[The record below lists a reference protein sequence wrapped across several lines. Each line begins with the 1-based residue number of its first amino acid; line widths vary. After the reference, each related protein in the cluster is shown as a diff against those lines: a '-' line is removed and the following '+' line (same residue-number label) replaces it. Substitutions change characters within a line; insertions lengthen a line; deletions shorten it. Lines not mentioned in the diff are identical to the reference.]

1 MTNDSRRRP
10 GRTPRPGLTRQK
22 VVAAALRLV
31 DRDGLD
37 GLTMRALG
45 RELGVD
51 PMAVYYHVPNKAALL
66 DGLVEAV
73 WSEMDIPESSGQPWQ
88 AELEQIARAM
98 RDALRRHPNALPVLA
113 TRANTSVPGLRVT
126 DRTLGVLL
134 GAGFPPAEALE
145 FVNAAGEFLMG
156 HALSEAGAPLVA
168 DAATGGGDGEA
179 ILAAVDSALAAE
191 HLPHL
196 VRTLAQV
203 DLRAVSMDRIFD
215 AGLAAL
221 RRGLE
226 HRLDE
231 LSRGL

>member
-1 MTNDSRRRP
+1 MERVTRHNPRRRP
-10 GRTPRPGLTRQK
+10 HLTRQK

-51 PMAVYYHVPNKAALL
+51 PMAVYYHVPNKAAVL
-66 DGLVEAV
+66 DGVVEAV
-73 WSEMDIPESSGQPWQ
+73 WSEIDLPESSNQPWQ
-88 AELEQIARAM
+88 SELEQIARAM
-98 RDALRRHPNALPVLA
+98 RDTLRRHPNALPVLA
-113 TRANTSVPGLRVT
+113 TRPNTSVPGLRVT

-134 GAGFPPAEALE
+134 AAGFPPVEALE

-156 HALSEAGAPLVA
+156 HALSEAGGPLVSA
-168 DAATGGGDGEA
+168 EAAGSDDEA
-179 ILAAVDSALAAE
+179 SLAAVDSANAAE
-191 HLPHL
+191 RLPHL
-196 VRTLAQV
+196 VRTLAEV
-203 DLRAVSMDRIFD
+203 DLRAVTMDRIFD

-226 HRLDE
+226 HRLAE
-231 LSRGL
+231 LSGER

>member
-1 MTNDSRRRP
+1 MERVTSHPRR
-10 GRTPRPGLTRQK
+10 RPGLTRQK
-22 VVAAALRLV
+22 VIVAALRLV

-66 DGLVEAV
+66 DGLAEAV
-73 WSEMDIPESSGQPWQ
+73 WSEMDLPDTNGQPWQ
-88 AELEQIARAM
+88 VALEQIARAM
-98 RDALRRHPNALPVLA
+98 RDTLRRHPHTLPVLA
-113 TRANTSVPGLRVT
+113 TRPNTSAPGLRVT

-134 GAGFPPAEALE
+134 SAGFPPAEALE

-168 DAATGGGDGEA
+168 DTEAAGADDA
-179 ILAAVDSALAAE
+179 ILAAVDSAAAAE
-191 HLPHL
+191 QFPHL

-203 DLRAVSMDRIFD
+203 DLRTVSMDRIFE

-226 HRLDE
+226 HRLGE
-231 LSRGL
+231 LSDGS

>member
-1 MTNDSRRRP
+1 MERLTNNPRR
-10 GRTPRPGLTRQK
+10 RPGLTRQK
-22 VVAAALRLV
+22 VVAAALHLV

-51 PMAVYYHVPNKAALL
+51 PMAVYYHVPNKTALL
-66 DGLVEAV
+66 DGLAEAV
-73 WSEMDIPESSGQPWQ
+73 WSEMDLPESDGQPWQ
-88 AELEQIARAM
+88 VELEHIARAI
-98 RDALRRHPNALPVLA
+98 RDTLRRHPNALPVLA
-113 TRANTSVPGLRVT
+113 TRPNTSMPGLRVT

-168 DAATGGGDGEA
+168 DAEAAGANDDA
-179 ILAAVDSALAAE
+179 ILAAVDAASAAE
-191 HLPHL
+191 QFPHL
-196 VRTLAQV
+196 VRTLAEV
-203 DLRAVSMDRIFD
+203 DLGAVSMDRIFE

-226 HRLDE
+226 HRLGE
-231 LSRGL
+231 LSRGS